1 MINKIIDAIS
11 NALFNDFGE
20 TYKIYTDELKQGHN
34 APCFSIFCINPS
46 RKHFFGNK
54 YMNRNLFMVLYFP
67 SNTDEPSFEINDIT
81 ERLFNCLEYITE
93 SNDLI
98 RGTGMKSETIDG
110 VLNFMVQYNLYTIN
124 TTEKADLMGELDG
137 LETVK
142 G

>member
-11 NALFNDFGE
+11 SALFNEFGE
-20 TYKIYTDELKQGHN
+20 TYKIYTDEVKQGHN

-46 RKHFFGNK
+46 RKHFIGNK

-67 SNTDEPSFEINDIT
+67 SDTDESSYEINDVT
-81 ERLFNCLEYITE
+81 ERLFNCLEYINE

-98 RGTGMKSETIDG
+98 RGSGMTVEVVDG

-137 LETVK
+137 SATVK